1 MTEKFG
7 RKVVEAGF
15 RDGNDNPENTSDGG
29 LLEKKLQYFVDVGPE
44 YKFIHSCDPGFR
56 HYADELQKIKAKID
70 RLSPEKKYISNA
82 AIEIVKDPFI
92 VLKNNHF
99 ESVTSRE
106 KSKYLKHTKVY
117 EIAVL
122 LPQS

>member
-1 MTEKFG
+1 MEI
-7 RKVVEAGF
+7 GF

-29 LLEKKLQYFVDVGPE
+29 LLEKKLQYFVDAGPE

-106 KSKYLKHTKVY
+106 KSKYLKHPKVY